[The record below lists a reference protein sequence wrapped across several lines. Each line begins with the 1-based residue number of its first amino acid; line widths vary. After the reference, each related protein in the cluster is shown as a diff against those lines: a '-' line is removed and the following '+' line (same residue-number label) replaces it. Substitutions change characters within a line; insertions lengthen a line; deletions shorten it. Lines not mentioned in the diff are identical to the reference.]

1 MEQIGRYQIVRELG
15 RGAMGV
21 VYHAVD
27 PTIGRPLAIKTI
39 RLREV
44 DDPAQRDKLR
54 ERLFREAR
62 SAGVLSHANIVTI
75 YDMEEDDGVAYIA
88 MEFVDGPTLDHV
100 LNRPE
105 ALAPE
110 RMFSVLQQ
118 TAIALDYAHQKG
130 IIHRDIK
137 PANIMLDRGG
147 SAKITDFGIAKINST
162 EGYTM
167 TGTIVGTPNY
177 MSPEQVQGVPVDG
190 RSDQFSLAVVAYE
203 ILTGERPFPGEHL
216 STVVYKIVA
225 EEPVPSHRINPS
237 LGPHIDAVLR
247 KALAKKPEA
256 RYVNCLAFIR
266 ALEAACARTTGWTN
280 LARGSSPSLPTMME
294 SRAELPLP
302 EASVVPELTAKKQQR
317 GFLAI
322 AVALIIAV
330 GILSAIAHFTTSGS
344 HPEQFK
350 PVATVAQPMPES
362 PDKHATVTSSELP
375 AAANAQ
381 IIADPGPPAPA
392 PTNPVSLKPAPSNVP
407 ARLEPREPPKP
418 LDIWITT
425 NPPGATAALD
435 DHNDAS
441 CLTPCLLQGMP
452 GVHNLA
458 ISMVQYQPERREI
471 RVGTGPQDVPLITLR
486 PVLGTLIITTPQPGA
501 SVSINGDAR
510 TETTPA
516 QISLPPG
523 SYHVAVERNGKQASM
538 QVEVRNGNTN
548 VLKFPLH

>member
-1 MEQIGRYQIVRELG
+1 MEQIGRYQIARELG

-54 ERLFREAR
+54 DRLFREAR
-62 SAGVLSHANIVTI
+62 SAGVLSHPNIVTI
-75 YDMEEDDGVAYIA
+75 YDMEEDAGVAYIA
-88 MEFVDGPTLDHV
+88 MEFVDGPTLDH
-100 LNRPE
+100 LLDRPE
-105 ALAPE
+105 PLPPE
-110 RMFSVLQQ
+110 RMFSVLLQ
-118 TAIALDYAHQKG
+118 TALALDYAHQKG

-147 SAKITDFGIAKINST
+147 AAKITEFGIAKINSS

-190 RSDQFSLAVVAYE
+190 RSDQFSLAVIAYE

-216 STVVYKIVA
+216 TTVVYKIVA
-225 EEPVPSHRINPS
+225 EEPISSHRINPS

-256 RYVNCLAFIR
+256 RYANCASFVK
-266 ALEAACARTTGWTN
+266 ALETACANTKGWRS
-280 LARGSSPSLPTMME
+280 LARGSSPDLPTMLE

-302 EASVVPELTAKKQQR
+302 ETGGPLIPAVPDPPKTQR

-322 AVALIIAV
+322 ALALAIAV
-330 GILSAIAHFTTSGS
+330 GILSAIAHFSNNPGW
-344 HPEQFK
+344 HPDAPANSQ
-350 PVATVAQPMPES
+350 VATQAPPITASKPIVVPE
-362 PDKHATVTSSELP
+362 A
-375 AAANAQ
+375 
-381 IIADPGPPAPA
+381 IADPGPA
-392 PTNPVSLKPAPSNVP
+392 TGSNTPVSLKPAPTTVP
-407 ARLEPREPPKP
+407 ARPDPREPPKP
-418 LDIWITT
+418 MDIWVTT

-435 DHNDAS
+435 DQNDAS

-458 ISMVQYQPERREI
+458 INMVQYQPERREV
-471 RVGTGPQDVPLITLR
+471 RVGNGAQDIPLITLR
-486 PVLGTLIITTPQPGA
+486 PVLGTLVITTPQPGA
-501 SVSINGDAR
+501 SVSINGDLR
-510 TETTPA
+510 SETTPT

-523 SYHVAVERNGKQASM
+523 PYRVTVELNGKRGAL

-548 VLKFPLH
+548 VLRIPLN